1 MQCRYYTDEERVEI
15 RRELLKEME
24 ERKVCV
30 SVSASVPLSACHTC
44 ISPPGGQ
51 DTEISTVV
59 SGHVGVMLT
68 GRRMWYGTAC
78 RAYTTYI
85 SYMM

>member
-30 SVSASVPLSACHTC
+30 SASVSLSCLNGTHAPRRLASGQGTC
-44 ISPPGGQ
+44 AGVWGCGGAA
-51 DTEISTVV
+51 DEEEHLVCD
-59 SGHVGVMLT
+59 
-68 GRRMWYGTAC
+68 GTAWQDGLKLN
-78 RAYTTYI
+78 
-85 SYMM
+85 